1 MARIEPDSVML
12 GKNACWFAIV
22 VYNHDRPM
30 ASLINQTECLTNC
43 AVNFHRAVVENV
55 LHAQLAI
62 EDNLRSRREQRVGTR
77 PKY

>member
-43 AVNFHRAVVENV
+43 AVNFHRDWCVNNFVARLDKLDNCFNDIKRNV
-55 LHAQLAI
+55 L
-62 EDNLRSRREQRVGTR
+62 R
-77 PKY
+77 